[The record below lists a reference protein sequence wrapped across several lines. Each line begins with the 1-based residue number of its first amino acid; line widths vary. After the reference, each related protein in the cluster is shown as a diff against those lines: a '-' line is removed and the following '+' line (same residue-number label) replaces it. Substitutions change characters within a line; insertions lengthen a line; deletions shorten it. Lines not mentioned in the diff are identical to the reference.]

1 MYFSLI
7 LYVPLVCLV
16 CDDLARVISL
26 LGLILCGEICSTI
39 SAHLGIC
46 VVESALVIWSEFD
59 LWAFRR
65 YLLVLQLLGAY
76 LGHLLLGRDPGSLCH
91 KHHFCHLANEL
102 VDSGLIVASAAIYR
116 RRQS

>member
-1 MYFSLI
+1 MVRDGYAPVTFLNHPALIIMYFSLI

-65 YLLVLQLLGAY
+65 
-76 LGHLLLGRDPGSLCH
+76 
-91 KHHFCHLANEL
+91 
-102 VDSGLIVASAAIYR
+102 
-116 RRQS
+116 